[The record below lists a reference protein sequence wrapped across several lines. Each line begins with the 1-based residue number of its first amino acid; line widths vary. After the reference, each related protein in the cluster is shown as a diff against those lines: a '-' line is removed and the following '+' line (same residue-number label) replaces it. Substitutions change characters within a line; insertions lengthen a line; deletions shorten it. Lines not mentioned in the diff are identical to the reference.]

1 MGDLPS
7 SVLFC
12 CDHNAVRSPMA
23 EGMMKK
29 FYGHAAYVQSAGVR
43 NDLEIDGFTI
53 AVCQEMGVE
62 LARHRSRSFD
72 EMQEWGDDLSGFDLV
87 VALSP
92 ASQRRALE
100 LTRYF
105 HLEVEYWPILDP
117 TGLGETRDQKL
128 ENYRQARD
136 QIRDRMLARFGPP
149 TVDQS
154 V

>member
-1 MGDLPS
+1 MADLPS

-29 FYGHAAYVQSAGVR
+29 FYGHAAYVQSAGVY
-43 NDLEIDGFTI
+43 NDMEIDGFSV
-53 AVCQEMGVE
+53 AVCEELGVE

-72 EMQEWGDDLSGFDLV
+72 EMEDWGDDLSGFDLV

-100 LTRYF
+100 LTRYY
-105 HLEVEYWPILDP
+105 HLDVEYWPILDP
-117 TGLGETRDQKL
+117 TGLGEGREQKL
-128 ENYRQARD
+128 ESYRQARD
-136 QIRDRMLARFGPP
+136 QIKKRILERFGPP
-149 TVDQS
+149 KDLGNA
-154 V
+154 

>member
-1 MGDLPS
+1 MGGLPS

-29 FYGHAAYVQSAGVR
+29 FYGHSAYVQSAGVY
-43 NDLEIDGFTI
+43 NDMEIDGFSI
-53 AVCQEMGVE
+53 AVCQEMGFE

-72 EMQEWGDDLSGFDLV
+72 EMEEWGDDLSAFDLV

-100 LTRYF
+100 LTRLF
-105 HLEVEYWPILDP
+105 HLDVEYWPILDP
-117 TGLGETRDQKL
+117 TGLGETRDAKL
-128 ENYRQARD
+128 ESYRQSRD
-136 QIRDRMLARFGPP
+136 QIRARLVNRFGEPDP
-149 TVDQS
+149 AL
-154 V
+154 

>member
-1 MGDLPS
+1 
-7 SVLFC
+7 
-12 CDHNAVRSPMA
+12 
-23 EGMMKK
+23 MKK

-149 TVDQS
+149 TIDQS